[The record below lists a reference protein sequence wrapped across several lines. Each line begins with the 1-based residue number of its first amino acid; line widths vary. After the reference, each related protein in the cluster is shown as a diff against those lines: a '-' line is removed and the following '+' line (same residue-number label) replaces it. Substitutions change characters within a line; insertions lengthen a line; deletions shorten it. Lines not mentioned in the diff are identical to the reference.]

1 MQIRSKYKS
10 VYVYAHTGAEFET
23 QCTSMQSHANQC
35 KSTQTDAN
43 QLELAVLCYVELV
56 FVSICRT
63 KSVVCVSLVSWA
75 VFSTSVEFLFEGH
88 PGSIGSRT
96 NMCCPSLVACTRTN
110 LVAFPQA
117 TACTLWRPPSLV
129 LDLC

>member
-10 VYVYAHTGAEFET
+10 VYVYAHTRAEFET

-75 VFSTSVEFLFEGH
+75 VFQTTSHSGWE
-88 PGSIGSRT
+88 T
-96 NMCCPSLVACTRTN
+96 YM
-110 LVAFPQA
+110 
-117 TACTLWRPPSLV
+117 
-129 LDLC
+129 